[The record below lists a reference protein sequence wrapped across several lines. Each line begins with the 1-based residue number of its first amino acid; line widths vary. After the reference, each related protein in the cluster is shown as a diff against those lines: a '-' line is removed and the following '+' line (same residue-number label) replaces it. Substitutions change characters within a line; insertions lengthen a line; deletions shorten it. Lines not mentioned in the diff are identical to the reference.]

1 MPRRR
6 DAEPL
11 SEQRLLD
18 AALHLVDEV
27 GMDGLSMRRLGARLG
42 VDAMAV
48 YYYFPN
54 KQALVRR
61 LIATVFRGL
70 PPVSSEGPWQARVLE
85 WASAYRGLAL
95 AHPNLIFQIFANT
108 EAVNLAVA
116 IANESLHAAV
126 SEAGLPASE
135 VGPAADTIVDY
146 VHGFVIAEAATRGT
160 DSPMNDAFRFSTEL
174 IVGGIERRA
183 ASA

>member
-11 SEQRLLD
+11 KEQRLLD
-18 AALHLVDEV
+18 AALELVDEA

-54 KQALVRR
+54 KQALVTR
-61 LIATVFRGL
+61 LVESVFRGL
-70 PPVSSEGPWQARVLE
+70 PPVADGGRWQARVLN
-85 WASAYRGLAL
+85 WAAAYRGLAL
-95 AHPNLIFQIFANT
+95 AHPNLVFQIFANA

-116 IANESLHAAV
+116 IANESLHRAIG
-126 SEAGLPASE
+126 EAGLQELEIAPS
-135 VGPAADTIVDY
+135 ADTVVDF
-146 VHGFVIAEAATRGT
+146 VHGFVLAEVATKASAGAM
-160 DSPMNDAFRFSTEL
+160 DDAFRYSIEL
-174 IVGGIERRA
+174 IIGGIEKRA
-183 ASA
+183 GSA